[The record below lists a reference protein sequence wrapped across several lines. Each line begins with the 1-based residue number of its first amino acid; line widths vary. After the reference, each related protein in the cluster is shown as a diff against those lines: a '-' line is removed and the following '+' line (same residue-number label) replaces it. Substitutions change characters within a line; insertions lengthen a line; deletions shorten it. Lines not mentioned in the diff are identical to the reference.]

1 MSRFLALIVAAAM
14 SALGGFLAGPAMAQ
28 VNIVGEVTAT
38 GEVTVSGEVIFQETD
53 VQFSDEEVI
62 NKFFE
67 LDSNVTS
74 TWTIEGTGI
83 MNVAQWFQSGTG
95 NVADIL
101 QNPTGLPHN
110 QMNVA
115 APYQFGNLNAATIT
129 QYPSTDP
136 GISSSNFASGSQ
148 IGEANV
154 VNLVQNFP

>member
-1 MSRFLALIVAAAM
+1 MSRFLSLILSAAM
-14 SALGGFLAGPAMAQ
+14 TLFIAGPAMAQ
-28 VNIVGEVTAT
+28 ITLVGEVTAT

-53 VQFSDEEVI
+53 VQVQDNEVV

-67 LDSNVTS
+67 LDSNVAS

-95 NVADIL
+95 NSADIL

-115 APYQFGNLNAATIT
+115 APYQFGNLNATTIT

-148 IGEANV
+148 IGETNV

>member
-1 MSRFLALIVAAAM
+1 MVAAVALFLA
-14 SALGGFLAGPAMAQ
+14 SPAMAQ

-38 GEVTVSGEVIFQETD
+38 GEVTVSGDVIFNEID
-53 VQFSDEEVI
+53 VQVQDNEVV

-74 TWTIEGTGI
+74 TWTLEGSGI
-83 MNVAQWFQSGTG
+83 MNVASYFQSGTG
-95 NVADIL
+95 NSADIL

-115 APYQFGNLNAATIT
+115 APYQFGNLNAVSIN
-129 QYPSTDP
+129 QYPGADP
-136 GISSSNFASGSQ
+136 GISSSNFAGGSQ

-154 VNLVQNFP
+154 VNIVQNFASSP

>member
-28 VNIVGEVTAT
+28 EGVTVT
-38 GEVTVSGEVIFQETD
+38 GEVNVSGDVIFNELDVNVQDQEA
-53 VQFSDEEVI
+53 VV
-62 NKFFE
+62 KFFE
-67 LDSNVTS
+67 LDSSVTS
-74 TWTIEGTGI
+74 TWALAGTGI
-83 MNVAQWFQSGTG
+83 MNVASYFQSGTG

-115 APYQFGNLNAATIT
+115 APYQFGDLNAATIV
-129 QYPSTDP
+129 QLPSTDP
-136 GISSSNFASGSQ
+136 GISSSNFAGGSQ

>member
-1 MSRFLALIVAAAM
+1 MNKFLALILMAAM
-14 SALGGFLAGPAMAQ
+14 TLFLAGPAMAQ

-38 GEVTVSGEVIFQETD
+38 GEVTVSGEVIFNETD
-53 VQFSDEEVI
+53 VQVQDNEVV

-74 TWTIEGTGI
+74 TWTLEGTGI
-83 MNVAQWFQSGTG
+83 MNVASYFQSGEG
-95 NVADIL
+95 NRADIF

-115 APYQFGNLNAATIT
+115 APYQFGNLNTATIA

-136 GISSSNFASGSQ
+136 GISSSNFAGGSQ
-148 IGEANV
+148 IGETNL
-154 VNLVQNFP
+154 VNIVQNFAQ

>member
-1 MSRFLALIVAAAM
+1 MNKFLVLILIAAM
-14 SALGGFLAGPAMAQ
+14 ALFLAGPAMAQ

-38 GEVTVSGEVIFQETD
+38 GEVTVSGDVIFQETD

-115 APYQFGNLNAATIT
+115 APYQFGNLNATTIT

>member
-1 MSRFLALIVAAAM
+1 MSRFLALIMVAAV
-14 SALGGFLAGPAMAQ
+14 ALFLAGPAMAQ

-74 TWTIEGTGI
+74 TWTIEGSGI

-115 APYQFGNLNAATIT
+115 APYQFGNLNTTTIT
-129 QYPSTDP
+129 QYPSTDS

-148 IGEANV
+148 IGEGNV